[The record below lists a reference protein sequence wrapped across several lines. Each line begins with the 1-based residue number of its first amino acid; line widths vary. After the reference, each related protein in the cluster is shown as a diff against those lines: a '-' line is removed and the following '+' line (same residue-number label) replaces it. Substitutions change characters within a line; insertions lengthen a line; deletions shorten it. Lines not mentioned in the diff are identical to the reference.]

1 MGNYEELKAAVASVI
16 KTNGNQEITGQVLQN
31 TLTTLIS
38 QVGANATFAGI
49 ATPDTAPGIP
59 DQNVFYLA
67 LSKGVYVNFDG
78 FELTVNAGIFIN
90 SLNKWECIEIPIQI
104 SGNVYHSMG
113 MSTINIDMNLK
124 SGDMLAFEIVK
135 NNGGGIDLYGKKG
148 SIYTKL
154 SEYYETNKLCYYKF
168 NNNYDGIR
176 FYNKAGASYF
186 DVQIFPS
193 NGTNLAIA
201 ENTANIAENTAN
213 IAENTANIAENT
225 ANIERIVGIFEKRNV
240 ASGISSVDISGNFK
254 AGDYVIAEILSDN
267 SPAHSF
273 TLFGKLGSGSYEN
286 LYSFTDINTEYVVK
300 IPKDYVAIRFYN
312 NTPNRGAWSCSLNI
326 DNAIAENTANI
337 AENTANIA
345 ENTANIDALKNS
357 GIKLN
362 LLVLG
367 DSYSASPYI
376 WITKMINMFA
386 EGSSYVNLAVGSAC
400 IRDKYS
406 DRNTY
411 PYTSR
416 PVQADSSGNK
426 NVFACQIEKLK
437 RLMLGTDLDEGEK
450 KIYETED
457 SYPNVIIIEGGMND
471 QPDAEDV
478 ENTYISQF
486 ETKVDNVWNAR
497 NSNETPSLGSVY
509 IKTPI
514 EDVNRTCFAG
524 AYRYIVEEL
533 SELFPNAQIFFTLSS
548 GLGYWRSSVVE
559 KQYNI
564 ASQQSK
570 CAKLCSVNII
580 DWHGEGQVNS
590 IYNYPIGDGTQENP
604 YLWSQGTGDEYADT
618 NDLLHPNQRGGY
630 KYAKLAYLC
639 ITQRFLDINN
649 WEK

>member
-1 MGNYEELKAAVASVI
+1 M
-16 KTNGNQEITGQVLQN
+16 
-31 TLTTLIS
+31 
-38 QVGANATFAGI
+38 
-49 ATPDTAPGIP
+49 
-59 DQNVFYLA
+59 
-67 LSKGVYVNFDG
+67 
-78 FELTVNAGIFIN
+78 
-90 SLNKWECIEIPIQI
+90 
-104 SGNVYHSMG
+104 
-113 MSTINIDMNLK
+113 
-124 SGDMLAFEIVK
+124 
-135 NNGGGIDLYGKKG
+135 
-148 SIYTKL
+148 
-154 SEYYETNKLCYYKF
+154 
-168 NNNYDGIR
+168 
-176 FYNKAGASYF
+176 
-186 DVQIFPS
+186 
-193 NGTNLAIA
+193 
-201 ENTANIAENTAN
+201 
-213 IAENTANIAENT
+213 
-225 ANIERIVGIFEKRNV
+225 
-240 ASGISSVDISGNFK
+240 
-254 AGDYVIAEILSDN
+254 
-267 SPAHSF
+267 
-273 TLFGKLGSGSYEN
+273 
-286 LYSFTDINTEYVVK
+286 
-300 IPKDYVAIRFYN
+300 AIRFYN

-326 DNAIAENTANI
+326 DNAI

-416 PVQADSSGNK
+416 PVQADSLGNK

-437 RLMLGTDLDEGEK
+437 RLMLGTDLDEGEE

-604 YLWSQGTGDEYADT
+604 YLWSQGTRDEYADT